1 MALSKDS
8 NARIQRAAPKATTP
22 VYRPPVVAD
31 RVPPRP
37 PPPKPIGPT
46 GSIRFSDED
55 ARDIAVARAKSD
67 YGQKPPPATTKK
79 PSTPSTQSTP
89 SRPAVDQGAIDRE
102 RDRLA
107 REQAERERLAREAA
121 AREAARREAERLAEE
136 ARKAARL
143 YALAR
148 QPVLLPIASRE
159 PVKHAAPGDI
169 LIDDNELPIDL
180 IIKLTLEKIGGIELI
195 SLVRHDTVNG
205 QNIVY
210 RPIENVSQLAI
221 EYNPQNLVK
230 MPNSSD
236 SYFDN
241 FSIKL
246 DSHMPQTTNI
256 LPPTAA
262 YIDRNTEN
270 VIIELVN
277 LKADYEIEVQMVS
290 VGKVF
295 DDTIYTEEN

>member
-1 MALSKDS
+1 MARPGIGPIIPDKGPPP
-8 NARIQRAAPKATTP
+8 RPKPTPAPK
-22 VYRPPVVAD
+22 
-31 RVPPRP
+31 P

-55 ARDIAVARAKSD
+55 ARDIAAARERSD
-67 YGQKPPPATTKK
+67 YGKKPQPTTVKK
-79 PSTPSTQSTP
+79 PSTPTPSTP
-89 SRPAVDQGAIDRE
+89 TTSTPVNPGVDEAELERLRREQEE

-107 REQAERERLAREAA
+107 REAAERD
-121 AREAARREAERLAEE
+121 AARREAERLAEE
-136 ARKAARL
+136 ARKAARQ

-205 QNIVY
+205 QNIAY
-210 RPIENVSQLAI
+210 RPIKNVSQLAI
-221 EYNPQNLVK
+221 EYNSQNLVK

-262 YIDRNTEN
+262 YIDRDTEN

-290 VGKVF
+290 TGKVF

>member
-1 MALSKDS
+1 MARPGIGPIIPERGSPPPRPKPTP
-8 NARIQRAAPKATTP
+8 APK
-22 VYRPPVVAD
+22 
-31 RVPPRP
+31 P

-55 ARDIAVARAKSD
+55 ARDIAAARARSD
-67 YGQKPPPATTKK
+67 YGQKPPPATIRR
-79 PSTPSTQSTP
+79 PSTPTPSTP
-89 SRPAVDQGAIDRE
+89 VNPGVDEAELERLRREQEE

-107 REQAERERLAREAA
+107 REAAE
-121 AREAARREAERLAEE
+121 REAARREAERLAEE
-136 ARKAARL
+136 ARKAARQ

-159 PVKHAAPGDI
+159 PVKHAVPGDI

-205 QNIVY
+205 QNIAY
-210 RPIENVSQLAI
+210 RPIKNVSQLAI
-221 EYNPQNLVK
+221 EYNSQNLVK

-262 YIDRNTEN
+262 YIDRDTGN

-277 LKADYEIEVQMVS
+277 LKPDYEIEVQMVS
-290 VGKVF
+290 TGKVF
-295 DDTIYTEEN
+295 DGTIYTEEN

>member
-1 MALSKDS
+1 MA
-8 NARIQRAAPKATTP
+8 RAGIGPIIPERGSPPPRPKRAPAPK
-22 VYRPPVVAD
+22 
-31 RVPPRP
+31 P

-55 ARDIAVARAKSD
+55 ARDITAARARSD
-67 YGQKPPPATTKK
+67 YGQKPPPPPATIRK
-79 PSTPSTQSTP
+79 PSTSSTP

-210 RPIENVSQLAI
+210 RPIKNVSQLAI

-230 MPNSSD
+230 MPNSSE

-241 FSIKL
+241 FSIKP